1 MFEEKVGIITGGT
14 SGIGLA
20 TAELLA
26 KEGMH
31 IVIASRNSE
40 KGEEALSRLRKW
52 SPRSLFIKTDVTNSQ
67 DVKNLV
73 SQTYSTFGKIDVG
86 FNNAANTEA
95 AFNATHEFK
104 EEDFDHLINVTLK
117 SVWLCMKYQ
126 LQVMTKQN
134 SGVIVNTSSMD
145 AILCSAGTGVYA
157 AGKSGVIAL
166 TKSVAQEYGH
176 QNIRINSLC
185 PGAFRTPMLEERF
198 SDLSSEEKVK
208 LNESYQKLNAL
219 GRIGDPLEA
228 AKAVKWLLSD
238 DASFVTGQNIIVDGG
253 IGFRFE

>member
-26 KEGMH
+26 KEGMR
-31 IVIASRNSE
+31 VVLASRSAE
-40 KGEEALSRLRKW
+40 RGEEALSIIKKW
-52 SPRSLFIKTDVTNSQ
+52 SPNSIFIKTDVTISE

-73 SQTYSTFGKIDVG
+73 SQTYSTFGKIDIG

-95 AFNATHEFK
+95 SSAATHQFK

-134 SGVIVNTSSMD
+134 NGAIVNTSSMD
-145 AILCSAGTGVYA
+145 ALLCSAGTGVYA

-185 PGAFRTPMLEERF
+185 PGAFRTSMLEEKF
-198 SDLSSEEKVK
+198 STLSPEEKVK
-208 LNESYQKLNAL
+208 LDESYKSLNAL
-219 GRIGDPLEA
+219 GRIGDPYEA
-228 AKAVKWLLSD
+228 AKTVKWLLSD

-253 IGFRFE
+253 IGFKFT

>member
-14 SGIGLA
+14 SGIGFA

-26 KEGMH
+26 KEGMYV
-31 IVIASRNSE
+31 VIASRSAE
-40 KGEEALSRLRKW
+40 KGEEALSTLRKW
-52 SPRSLFIKTDVTNSQ
+52 SPKSTFIKTDVTNSQ
-67 DVKNLV
+67 DVKHLV
-73 SQTYSTFGKIDVG
+73 SQTYSTFGKIDIG
-86 FNNAANTEA
+86 FNNAANAEA
-95 AFNATHEFK
+95 PSNATHQFK

-145 AILCSAGTGVYA
+145 ALLCSAGTGVYA

-176 QNIRINSLC
+176 KNIRINSLC
-185 PGAFRTPMLEERF
+185 PGAFRTSMLEEKF
-198 SDLSSEEKVK
+198 STLSSEEKLK

-219 GRIGDPLEA
+219 GRIGDPFEA

>member
-26 KEGMH
+26 KEGMYV
-31 IVIASRNSE
+31 VIASRSIE
-40 KGEEALSRLRKW
+40 KGEEALSRLKKW
-52 SPRSLFIKTDVTNSQ
+52 SPKSIFIKTDVTNSQ
-67 DVKNLV
+67 DVKQLV
-73 SQTYSTFGKIDVG
+73 SQTYSTFGSVDIA

-95 AFNATHEFK
+95 SSNATHQFR

-145 AILCSAGTGVYA
+145 ALLCSAGTGVYA

-185 PGAFRTPMLEERF
+185 PGAFHTSMLEEKF
-198 SDLSSEEKVK
+198 STLSPEEKVK
-208 LNESYQKLNAL
+208 LNQSYQRLNAL
-219 GRIGDPLEA
+219 GRIGDPFEA

-253 IGFRFE
+253 IGFKIE

>member
-31 IVIASRNSE
+31 VVIASRNSE
-40 KGEEALSRLRKW
+40 KGEEALSRLKKW

-73 SQTYSTFGKIDVG
+73 NQTYSTFGKIDAG

-95 AFNATHEFK
+95 SSSATHEFK

-176 QNIRINSLC
+176 QHIRINSFC
-185 PGAFRTPMLEERF
+185 PGAFRPMLEERF
-198 SDLSSEEKVK
+198 SALSSEEKAK

-219 GRIGDPLEA
+219 GRIGEPLEA

-253 IGFRFE
+253 IGFTFE

>member
-26 KEGMH
+26 KEGMDV
-31 IVIASRNSE
+31 VIASRNSE
-40 KGEEALSRLRKW
+40 KGEEALSILRKW
-52 SPRSLFIKTDVTNSQ
+52 SPRSIFIKTDVTNSQ

-95 AFNATHEFK
+95 SSSATHEFK

-134 SGVIVNTSSMD
+134 SGVIGEYVVNGCHFMFGRDRRVCGWKKRCDRFNEIS
-145 AILCSAGTGVYA
+145 CS
-157 AGKSGVIAL
+157 
-166 TKSVAQEYGH
+166 
-176 QNIRINSLC
+176 RIWPSTYKN
-185 PGAFRTPMLEERF
+185 
-198 SDLSSEEKVK
+198 
-208 LNESYQKLNAL
+208 
-219 GRIGDPLEA
+219 
-228 AKAVKWLLSD
+228 
-238 DASFVTGQNIIVDGG
+238 
-253 IGFRFE
+253 